1 LKNILFIV
9 SHLGSGYESLIYSL
23 NKNER
28 IDIKSLQLS
37 YAHPEVL
44 EYLYESGHKL
54 DNSASFYGDLILF
67 NKNFSCNAFYKFS
80 KFIFFIN
87 SPLNSLNEI
96 CKTDKLSE
104 KEAFRYYSFRLRRIY
119 EMAVN
124 SNNNFVFIT
133 YDDLINKTKFSLI
146 ENYLNLKNKLSY
158 PEIEISKSK
167 NFISSD
173 LLMKANDCYE
183 KYLFLMK
190 SLV

>member
-1 LKNILFIV
+1 MKNILFIV
-9 SHLGSGYESLIYSL
+9 SHLGSGYENLIYSL

-67 NKNFSCNAFYKFS
+67 NKNFSCNSFYKFS

-87 SPLNSLNEI
+87 SPLISLNEI
-96 CKTDKLSE
+96 CKTDKLNE
-104 KEAFRYYSFRLRRIY
+104 KAAFRYYSFRLRRIY

-133 YDDLINKTKFSLI
+133 HDDLINKTKFDVI
-146 ENYLNLKNKLSY
+146 EKYLNLKSKLTY
-158 PEIEISKSK
+158 PELETNQSQ

-173 LLMKANDCYE
+173 LLIQANDCYE

-190 SLV
+190 SI